1 MLDHSFNFNDKN
13 SYADFGIKC
22 LRYDVLKPQK
32 RNQSLTIPNRS
43 GNIEVNSKRYYDS
56 RKIDVKCVCC
66 RDLTRD
72 ELRHLAY
79 FLNKR
84 NLKITFWD
92 EEDKYYIGEI
102 FDPPSFSKEE
112 YKIRFAF
119 TLSFLCDPFA
129 YGKIIKKRLYVGSN
143 TINYNGTFQTPTL
156 IIIKNNSN
164 INVNNLIITEIRNR

>member
-43 GNIEVNSKRYYDS
+43 GNIEVNSKRFYDS
-56 RKIDVKCVCC
+56 RKIEVKCVCC

-102 FDPPSFSKEE
+102 FTDKNELMK
-112 YKIRFAF
+112 YIR
-119 TLSFLCDPFA
+119 
-129 YGKIIKKRLYVGSN
+129 YLY
-143 TINYNGTFQTPTL
+143 
-156 IIIKNNSN
+156 KNN
-164 INVNNLIITEIRNR
+164 E